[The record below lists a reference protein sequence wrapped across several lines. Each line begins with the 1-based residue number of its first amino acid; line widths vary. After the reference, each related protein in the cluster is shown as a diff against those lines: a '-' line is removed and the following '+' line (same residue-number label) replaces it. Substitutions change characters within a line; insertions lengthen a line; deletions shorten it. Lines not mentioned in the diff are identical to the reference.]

1 MTKKV
6 VAIIGALDTK
16 GAEYAFLKQQIEGQ
30 GVGTLMIDVGIF
42 GEPPFAPDISAAEV
56 GREGRRRR
64 PGRSCCGQ

>member
-30 GVGTLMIDVGIF
+30 GVGTLMIDVGI
-42 GEPPFAPDISAAEV
+42 DRKSV
-56 GREGRRRR
+56 V
-64 PGRSCCGQ
+64 